1 MMEEELSSLKKRLR
15 EIWGS
20 LSGKHRRF
28 SEDRRADKLNECQR
42 TEIWHSV
49 GTWKILLNK
58 ITRRQNTRKNFLT
71 GSATSKGRELLVTG
85 GLPGRI
91 SMLHNR
97 ESDEWETID
106 LLPPCSRKHTPIH
119 VGSIVLPCSGIVRLY
134 WAWIPLWPPDSFHT
148 KNYETNKK
156 KTMQHATYKKFHHPT
171 HSGSHLLNP
180 CFQTLNLCKF

>member
-1 MMEEELSSLKKRLR
+1 MEL
-15 EIWGS
+15 WGS

-28 SEDRRADKLNECQR
+28 SEDRKADKLNECQR

-58 ITRRQNTRKNFLT
+58 ITRQNTRKNFLT

-85 GLPGRI
+85 GLSGRI

-106 LLPPCSRKHTPIH
+106 LLPPCSGKHTPIN
-119 VGSIVLPCSGIVRLY
+119 VGSIVLPCSGIVHLY

-148 KNYETNKK
+148 KNYETNKQK
-156 KTMQHATYKKFHHPT
+156 KNYATCNIRKISPP
-171 HSGSHLLNP
+171 N
-180 CFQTLNLCKF
+180 TLRKSPFKPMFSNTEPL